1 MSEQEIFAVNVAVN
15 VSGGKEAPGLIPQI
29 VVAQLSN
36 PKRIEILPLESS
48 SQSTSIRGEELEGM
62 DRNPHGSRRHP
73 LRGRD
78 LQAKDH
84 LPPSYPSQPPSV
96 YFLSPTPR
104 HEHVYTNGDICLSLL
119 GKDWRPTMTA
129 QSLAVSILSI
139 LSSAREKG
147 MPMDNARHAGNRPGG
162 KQDDWVYHDDN
173 C

>member
-1 MSEQEIFAVNVAVN
+1 MRAW
-15 VSGGKEAPGLIPQI
+15 I
-29 VVAQLSN
+29 VTLTGADGT
-36 PKRIEILPLESS
+36 PYE
-48 SQSTSIRGEELEGM
+48 GETYRL
-62 DRNPHGSRRHP
+62 
-73 LRGRD
+73 
-78 LQAKDH
+78 KITF
-84 LPPSYPSQPPSV
+84 PPSYPSQPPSV

-139 LSSAREKG
+139 LSSARDKG